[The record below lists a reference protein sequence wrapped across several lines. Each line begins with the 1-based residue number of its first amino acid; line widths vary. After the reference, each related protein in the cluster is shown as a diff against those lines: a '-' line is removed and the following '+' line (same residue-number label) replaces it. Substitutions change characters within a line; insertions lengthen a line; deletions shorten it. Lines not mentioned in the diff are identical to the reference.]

1 MKVFWKTLLVALL
14 ALACAPSFAQ
24 QQAGP
29 VETRLEG
36 RKVVVAADG
45 KETFAAA
52 DAAKPG
58 DVIEYAATY
67 RNKSRDAIT
76 NLAAT
81 MPIPGNTEYVPGS
94 ARPATAKASI
104 DGRAFADMPLKRK
117 VMRDGKEIEEQVPYS
132 EYRYLRWLPG
142 ALSGEQ
148 SLSYTA
154 RVRVLDDINPREPGK
169 GGGK

>member
-1 MKVFWKTLLVALL
+1 MGNFWKTLLVALL
-14 ALACAPSFAQ
+14 AFAWAPSFAQ
-24 QQAGP
+24 QQQTGP

-58 DVIEYAATY
+58 DVLEYAATY

-104 DGRAFADMPLKRK
+104 DGRTFADMPLKRK

-132 EYRYLRWLPG
+132 EYRYLRWTPG
-142 ALSGEQ
+142 ALAAEQ
-148 SLSYTA
+148 SLGYTA
-154 RVRVLDDINPREPGK
+154 RVRVLDDISPRVPGK
-169 GGGK
+169 GGG